1 MSASMENDRPLRI
14 LILALGGEGGG
25 VLMNWV
31 VAAGRRAGYAVQA
44 SSVPGVAQRTGATSY
59 YIEVA
64 KANDARAAALAL
76 VPMPGRVDVVIAS
89 ELMET
94 AREQYFLCG
103 MTLIRA
109 ELSSPRRRATTRK
122 ETDSGKVLCC

>member
-1 MSASMENDRPLRI
+1 MNVSMETDRPLRI

-89 ELMET
+89 ELVET
-94 AREQYFLCG
+94 ARAMERGFVSPDLT
-103 MTLIRA
+103 TLITS
-109 ELSSPRRRATTRK
+109 SSPESAMMLRN
-122 ETDSGKVLCC
+122 S